1 VPTLFSFLIKFASA
15 GTLAAVDLPSWVDK
29 NLLERLLS
37 SKYTYFLILGAAF
50 WEGEVVLCTAGYL
63 CGAGYLDWRLT
74 ILAGAIGGSAGDQI
88 YFYAAHERA
97 ARAINKNKRLRK
109 WYPKISRVVLRHSTV
124 AVLLSRF
131 LAGLRISIPL
141 VCATAGMP
149 AKKYSTLNL
158 ISGFLWAS
166 FWVAVFYQIGAQK
179 RAIYVVIGMLVF
191 ALLAGG
197 AALYVKKNGNP
208 LKKARSQDV
217 G

>member
-1 VPTLFSFLIKFASA
+1 MPTLPSFIINFAA
-15 GTLAAVDLPSWVDK
+15 AATLAVVDLPSWVDK
-29 NLLERLLS
+29 NLLQRLLT
-37 SKYTYFLILGAAF
+37 SKYTYLLVLGAAF

-109 WYPKISRVVLRHSTV
+109 WYPKISRVVLRHSTI

-149 AKKYSTLNL
+149 ARKYSTLNL

-166 FWVAVFYQIGAQK
+166 FWVAVFYQ
-179 RAIYVVIGMLVF
+179 V
-191 ALLAGG
+191 G
-197 AALYVKKNGNP
+197 AA
-208 LKKARSQDV
+208 RSPRPV
-217 G
+217 IIILCVLLLMGILGGCYYYLRERRRRLTAS

>member
-1 VPTLFSFLIKFASA
+1 VPTPLSSIINFAFTA
-15 GTLAAVDLPSWVDK
+15 TLAVVDLPSWVDK
-29 NLLERLLS
+29 NLLQRLLT
-37 SKYTYFLILGAAF
+37 SKYTYLLVLGAAF

-109 WYPKISRVVLRHSTV
+109 WYPKISRVVLKHSTV

-149 AKKYSTLNL
+149 ARKYSTLNL

-166 FWVAVFYQIGAQK
+166 FWVTVFYQIGA
-179 RAIYVVIGMLVF
+179 
-191 ALLAGG
+191 
-197 AALYVKKNGNP
+197 
-208 LKKARSQDV
+208 ARSLRPLIIILCVLLLMGILGGGYYYLRKRQRRLTV
-217 G
+217 S